1 MVQYNYISAQE
12 RDDAGTSGVMMGG
25 GNNYIT
31 GLFQLLPGI
40 YFDWKLSWLSRVPTH
55 FWQVI
60 MASDC
65 GHGFNKLGIYL
76 VFGECVVLL

>member
-12 RDDAGTSGVMMGG
+12 RDDAGTSG
-25 GNNYIT
+25 GNKYST
-31 GLFQLLPGI
+31 GLFQLLPGFF
-40 YFDWKLSWLSRVPTH
+40 FDWKLSWLSRVPTH

-60 MASDC
+60 LASDC